1 MYIYISVL
9 DTASQFVWKFKLES
23 IIDICRDTFLGLT
36 LNVCGI
42 RYAGIFPEIR
52 NYFLGFQYVEL
63 EITIFTPPEKVLNSM
78 FMAGFP
84 FRVCKRL
91 TMTVSSA
98 YFKMALPSSIQLPW
112 KPLPLPPITERVG
125 CFCCC
130 CCLAVLKLLRG
141 WRDFLTTDSKMNY
154 EEHVLLA
161 NPPPLFV
168 LKNSALQAKW

>member
-1 MYIYISVL
+1 M
-9 DTASQFVWKFKLES
+9 
-23 IIDICRDTFLGLT
+23 T

-63 EITIFTPPEKVLNSM
+63 EITIFTPPEKGLNSM

-112 KPLPLPPITERVG
+112 KPLPLPNHRKSWV
-125 CFCCC
+125 FCCC
-130 CCLAVLKLLRG
+130 CCLSVLKLLRG

-161 NPPPLFV
+161 NTPSPSFFV
-168 LKNSALQAKW
+168 LKNSALQVQ